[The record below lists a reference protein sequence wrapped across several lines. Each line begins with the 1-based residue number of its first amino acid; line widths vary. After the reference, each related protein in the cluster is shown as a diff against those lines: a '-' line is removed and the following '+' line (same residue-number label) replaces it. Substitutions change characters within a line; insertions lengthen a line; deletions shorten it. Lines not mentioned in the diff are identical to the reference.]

1 MGRKGEGEGEEGG
14 LREGDLK
21 CHIKPNHDGKL
32 LRTGTKSRRSLAR
45 VELHCVRAFS
55 SVLTKRRDPLSADG
69 ASGGTNAFSAVA
81 IRRKIAALAA
91 DPSPSRERSAS
102 CQAVILDVIRS
113 AALQHFGNVG
123 SAAHKNA
130 RKMRAVRLLARVRE
144 QGRAGS
150 WARMNNSRAGINSAS
165 SRTPP
170 PPPSR
175 ARSQRQ
181 ASRTS

>member
-1 MGRKGEGEGEEGG
+1 MVAGISFKQIKLPASNVRTPPSPDGGRGSKEEGEGKGKRKGEEGG

-45 VELHCVRAFS
+45 VGLHCVRAFS
-55 SVLTKRRDPLSADG
+55 SVLPKRRDPLSADG
-69 ASGGTNAFSAVA
+69 ASGGTNAFSAAA

-130 RKMRAVRLLARVRE
+130 RKNARG
-144 QGRAGS
+144 QTAC
-150 WARMNNSRAGINSAS
+150 AR
-165 SRTPP
+165 P
-170 PPPSR
+170 
-175 ARSQRQ
+175 
-181 ASRTS
+181 